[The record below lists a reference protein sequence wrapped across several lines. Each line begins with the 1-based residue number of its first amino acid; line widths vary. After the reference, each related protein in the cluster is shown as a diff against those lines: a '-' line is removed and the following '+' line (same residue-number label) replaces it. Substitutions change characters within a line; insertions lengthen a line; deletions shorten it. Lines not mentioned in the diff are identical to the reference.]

1 MLIEFPRGD
10 YKSLSITIT
19 GYAGKIEEL
28 YFTVKEN
35 ANSNQVIL
43 QKKIGDGIEYSEEI
57 TKYVLKLEPGDTDEL
72 EMNKIY
78 GFDFEIVAEKKK
90 LKKTFTGQFHLTNE
104 YTHAKDEV
112 E

>member
-10 YKSLSITIT
+10 YKSISITIS
-19 GYAGKIEEL
+19 GYAGTIEEL

-35 ANSNQVIL
+35 ANSKNVLL
-43 QKKIGDGIEYSEEI
+43 QKKIGNGIEYSEDI
-57 TKYVLKLEPGDTDEL
+57 KKYVLKFEPQDTDNL

-78 GFDFEIVAEKKK
+78 GFDFEIVAENKK

-104 YTHAKDEV
+104 YTHVEDEV
-112 E
+112 

>member
-35 ANSNQVIL
+35 ANSSKVVL
-43 QKKIGDGIEYSEEI
+43 QKKIGDGIEYSDEI
-57 TKYVLKLEPGDTDEL
+57 KKYVLKFEPSDTDNL

-78 GFDFEIVAEKKK
+78 GFDFEVLAEHKK
-90 LKKTFTGQFHLTNE
+90 LKKTFIGQFYLTSE
-104 YTHAKDEV
+104 YTHMKDEV